1 MENLKLVDAGL
12 DGSVVYEF
20 YVAPNFS
27 NLNSMYSP
35 HDCILEANAL

>member
-20 YVAPNFS
+20 YIAPNFS
-27 NLNSMYSP
+27 NLNGSRPNS
-35 HDCILEANAL
+35 HSSTED